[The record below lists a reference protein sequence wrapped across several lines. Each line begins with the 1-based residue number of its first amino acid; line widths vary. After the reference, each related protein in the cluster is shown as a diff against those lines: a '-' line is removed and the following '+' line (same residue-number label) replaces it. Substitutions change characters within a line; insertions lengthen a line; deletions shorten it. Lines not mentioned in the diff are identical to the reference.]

1 MPTVVTMTNGDIIT
15 LGFSTSEEELV
26 NEAFGT
32 IEKYCGSD
40 FLRYY
45 KGIAAEAAEKLEAE
59 NYDAEAAA
67 DEYRDALNEIAS
79 ALDEYKKKVFDKKSK
94 LYRKDI
100 DSMMTA
106 ISGIIDEVI

>member
-1 MPTVVTMTNGDIIT
+1 MPTVVTMADGEVIT
-15 LGFSTSEEELV
+15 LEFSNVTEELE
-26 NEAFGT
+26 NEALGV

-45 KGIAAEAAEKLEAE
+45 KGIAIEAAAEREVE
-59 NYDAEAAA
+59 NYDAEMAA
-67 DEYRDALNEIAS
+67 DEYRDALNEIAFT
-79 ALDEYKKKVFDKKSK
+79 LDEYKKKVFDKKSK

-106 ISGIIDEVI
+106 ISGIIDGVI